1 MAQEPGA
8 QPRDPD
14 VLGKGVDVAALMA
27 RLLPASEDPA
37 AIDDAI
43 AAWAEVD
50 ERLMGL
56 PMERRVEAIKLYHDH
71 RMTTQQCKALLFPS
85 LRVKVAVLN
94 SVDTFMR
101 ATHSMEAVE
110 YVDRMPE
117 TIEWDIGAV
126 FMSLLAGTDIQVRMA
141 VNEALKTMS
150 TYNTFTVKWPIR
162 RGPAVV
168 AALVAET
175 DRDAILRIL
184 FSINLRLRAYHD
196 LDICLKP
203 FAEAVLHVLT
213 KQDDGEVTVAACRC
227 LFGNKYNFPALFPD
241 LSFYSTTVE
250 KLESITDA
258 DHLKAIL
265 ERDASNRHAVAAA
278 ATGRKPQTLVGGRER
293 IIAILRTFFG
303 TELEPGD
310 TNYET
315 NEYNIDLPIASS
327 RAPSSRISPVKERQY
342 LGLLGSVLAKPQWW
356 IKLKD
361 AATAATWAAEAT
373 ERGFSKRAVGL
384 LFSELAYL
392 AEHGIRTAEL
402 ASGDVVTLTPGAVKC
417 TVMSDDALPQPLR
430 DTLVRQVAVLE
441 DVPSHKK
448 DWHPGS
454 SDTVLDLVSTSLYPL
469 TYGRTLVLA
478 CIHRAAANSMPPW
491 DILGAAETVADA
503 PTVFDELDD
512 DVYAAP
518 EPSQMLPSEFHI
530 HEDGTV
536 SINSYINNLH
546 PVWHK
551 PLYTT
556 IAKVFERFVP
566 LLESLFG
573 HSSGLVPYITNPGE
587 VYTTR
592 DALRCLLRTMPEL
605 PSEDDDE
612 GYQQAKDIIDG
623 YVEGDDDGDDDAGNP
638 GNHQA
643 SGFLHPRLP
652 DSFLRS
658 AALPTPVILRDRGL
672 QVIVKLVSIHLS
684 PESPEYHGSS
694 WHTEGS
700 QTEPIVAT
708 GICYYAMDNVTTP
721 RLSFQSE
728 TPTFEA
734 WLTRY
739 DQTEYDYLEE
749 VYGFHD
755 DASMR
760 VQSVG
765 TMDAVEG
772 RCIAFPNS
780 WQHRQEPFRL
790 ADPTRAGHAKM
801 LVFWVVDPVKR
812 VVSTAHVAPQQMDW
826 YATGVVAH
834 GLPADLAM
842 HIGPHIRGAISLESA
857 RQTRNEQHDKQQA
870 GQSAEDLSVFGMG
883 GF

>member
-1 MAQEPGA
+1 M
-8 QPRDPD
+8 
-14 VLGKGVDVAALMA
+14 
-27 RLLPASEDPA
+27 
-37 AIDDAI
+37 
-43 AAWAEVD
+43 
-50 ERLMGL
+50 
-56 PMERRVEAIKLYHDH
+56 
-71 RMTTQQCKALLFPS
+71 
-85 LRVKVAVLN
+85 
-94 SVDTFMR
+94 
-101 ATHSMEAVE
+101 
-110 YVDRMPE
+110 
-117 TIEWDIGAV
+117 
-126 FMSLLAGTDIQVRMA
+126 
-141 VNEALKTMS
+141 
-150 TYNTFTVKWPIR
+150 
-162 RGPAVV
+162 
-168 AALVAET
+168 
-175 DRDAILRIL
+175 
-184 FSINLRLRAYHD
+184 
-196 LDICLKP
+196 
-203 FAEAVLHVLT
+203 
-213 KQDDGEVTVAACRC
+213 
-227 LFGNKYNFPALFPD
+227 YNFPALFPD
-241 LSFYSTTVE
+241 LQLFSTTVK
-250 KLESITDA
+250 KLQSITDA

-265 ERDASNRHAVAAA
+265 ELLHQHMTIFASDGVTMADQLASAGIMGALKRILANDEASKSDDLFSALSLLVSRILLRVDQQASDVAYSAVVGRIIAAFNPPGHARAEAALGCIHVTIQDPNNGSDALVPAYLHHGIAPAMHKLLLLLSSSSSSTESSSLSKAIEVVDCLLTWYKHSDSNPTADAMQAIGMPSLLQQLAESHRLSSVVV
-278 ATGRKPQTLVGGRER
+278 KR

-315 NEYNIDLPIASS
+315 NEYNIDLPIALI
-327 RAPSSRISPVKERQY
+327 PSAEQPHLTVKERQY

-361 AATAATWAAEAT
+361 AATAATWHAEAT

-402 ASGDVVTLTPGAVKC
+402 ASGEVVTLTPGAVKC

-441 DVPSHKK
+441 DVPRYKK

-454 SDTVLDLVSTSLYPL
+454 SGTVLDLVSTSLYPL

-512 DVYAAP
+512 DVYAAS
-518 EPSQMLPSEFHI
+518 EPSQVLPSEFHI

-566 LLESLFG
+566 LFESLFG

-612 GYQQAKDIIDG
+612 GYRQAKDIIDG
-623 YVEGDDDGDDDAGNP
+623 YVEGEDDRDDDAGNP
-638 GNHQA
+638 GDHQA

-652 DSFLRS
+652 DSFLPP
-658 AALPTPVILRDRGL
+658 AALPTPVILRDRSL
-672 QVIVKLVSIHLS
+672 QVVVKLVSIHLS

-765 TMDAVEG
+765 AMDAVEG

-857 RQTRNEQHDKQQA
+857 RQTRSEQHDKQQA
-870 GQSAEDLSVFGMG
+870 GQSAEDLSMFGMG